1 MPSGTS
7 AARPGPSRGSALAG
21 WVDDAEGRPVAFALV
36 ANGEAPTA
44 QTAQDQ
50 LVLALLGYPERPP
63 VDDLALR

>member
-1 MPSGTS
+1 MPSGTC
-7 AARPGPSRGSALAG
+7 AARPGPSRGSARSPAG
-21 WVDDAEGRPVAFALV
+21 STTPSVAFALV

-63 VDDLALR
+63 VDDLAPR